1 MRDSYHL
8 RKPVA
13 SSLALCICVLV
24 AWPAGAT
31 VIFQESFEGTDQYS
45 VTGGGAKG
53 EKAFWSVLPT
63 GKLDLGFAPEG
74 VDGSAYFGGRNLDE
88 EFGDP
93 SGKEHK
99 KDENTKR
106 EIVFDSVDLSN
117 SMNASVHISLAAPS
131 GKKVFH
137 KQDYIR
143 LSVSLDGEPAEV
155 IDEFLGSKGRLVSS
169 INGILDSEFAE
180 LTYDLPATADPRRDA
195 AQSLVFKLETFTKGN
210 KGAIAIDNF
219 FITNAPI
226 NAIPEP
232 ATLALLGLGLAGIG
246 FRRQQVH

>member
-1 MRDSYHL
+1 MRDSYHF

-93 SGKEHK
+93 SGKKRK

-131 GKKVFH
+131 GRRFCCPVCVCSVNLP
-137 KQDYIR
+137 QDPEV
-143 LSVSLDGEPAEV
+143 VSASPSHTPPRPSTESTREQAARQRD
-155 IDEFLGSKGRLVSS
+155 
-169 INGILDSEFAE
+169 DS
-180 LTYDLPATADPRRDA
+180 TRDRR
-195 AQSLVFKLETFTKGN
+195 V
-210 KGAIAIDNF
+210 
-219 FITNAPI
+219 
-226 NAIPEP
+226 
-232 ATLALLGLGLAGIG
+232 
-246 FRRQQVH
+246 